1 VDEHPVKPGDVIAER
16 LRIDR
21 LIGSGG
27 MGAVFAATHLKTGR
41 QVAVKVLVQ
50 RKVSAAARIRF
61 EQEALATGRITHP
74 NVVIVH
80 DAGAHDAIFYI
91 SMELLE
97 GESLEDR
104 LMRGVMAPAD
114 VVHVL
119 REAAAGLKA
128 AHQAGVIHRDLKPPN
143 LFLAKEADRE
153 KPRVKILDFG
163 IAKLAPDA
171 GALIRTGSL
180 QMVGTPHYMAPEQL
194 DGSAHVDAR
203 TDVFALGV
211 TAFRALA
218 GRKPFE
224 GADAQAALAR
234 MLSEQ
239 APPLRS
245 VRPSVPPALAAIV
258 DRAIRRN
265 PSERFQSMDE
275 LLTALDALGPSDL
288 IESASIDDHNSTRG
302 LRPIRSGKGAPAAEP
317 VQREAPT
324 AAPDPPPARESVSIP
339 PTVPLDL
346 RPRWYTNPLV
356 LGIAAFAIGL
366 AAVTAAYVIAES
378 DSSPPAAEPQPAAQP
393 VERDEPPA
401 LAQPAA
407 IAQPALGQE
416 PEVVEVAAPQPEE
429 PPRRLRRETRV
440 ETRMAETT
448 EEPPVESTMD
458 VTTEAPLETAM
469 DTDGMRDRD
478 RDLVL

>member
-1 VDEHPVKPGDVIAER
+1 VDDHPVKPGDVIAER

-41 QVAVKVLVQ
+41 PVAVKVLVQ
-50 RKVSAAARIRF
+50 RKVSAAARVRF

-74 NVVIVH
+74 NVVVVH
-80 DAGAHDAIFYI
+80 DAGAHETVFYI

-104 LMRGVMAPAD
+104 LMRGVMSPAE
-114 VVHVL
+114 VVHVI
-119 REAAAGLKA
+119 REAASGLKA
-128 AHQAGVIHRDLKPPN
+128 AHAAGVIHRDLKPPN
-143 LFLAKEADRE
+143 LFLAREADRDR
-153 KPRVKILDFG
+153 PRVKILDFG

-194 DGSAHVDAR
+194 DGSVNVDAR

-258 DRAIRRN
+258 DRAIRRS
-265 PSERFQSMDE
+265 PAERFQSMDE
-275 LLTALDALGPSDL
+275 LLVALDALAPSDL
-288 IESASIDDHNSTRG
+288 VESASIEEDARSTRG
-302 LRPIRSGKGAPAAEP
+302 LRPIRSDKPP
-317 VQREAPT
+317 HSRVSEAR
-324 AAPDPPPARESVSIP
+324 ARDRRLDEVSIP
-339 PTVPLDL
+339 PTIPLGGSS
-346 RPRWYTNPLV
+346 WITNPMV
-356 LGIAAFAIGL
+356 LGIAAFVVGL
-366 AAVTAAYVIAES
+366 AAVIAAYVIAETR
-378 DSSPPAAEPQPAAQP
+378 AEPPDATVVPAPAEATPPP
-393 VERDEPPA
+393 VNEPETTRA
-401 LAQPAA
+401 AIETQTIPAA
-407 IAQPALGQE
+407 IREEVAMVE
-416 PEVVEVAAPQPEE
+416 PEASSVSTEE
-429 PPRRLRRETRV
+429 RPRRFRTRFGARV
-440 ETRMAETT
+440 AEETT
-448 EEPPVESTMD
+448 EAEETVPDAMMEETMASD
-458 VTTEAPLETAM
+458 P
-469 DTDGMRDRD
+469 D